1 MRSLFYNGGGTQDL
15 QSRSRPPLN
24 HDATSI
30 LLSPALVIDDDE
42 SARLRLAHVLRE
54 LGVAERTVTF
64 ASDMAQAAQRLQEGR
79 FALALVDIDLPDGS
93 GIDFI
98 RALREHAPQTA
109 SLVVSTF
116 ATQDLILAALQAG
129 AVGYLL
135 KERSDEELLAA
146 VRSIQLGGA
155 PIDPFVARH
164 ILKIVAQVSTQAQA
178 EPFGSD
184 GEPLVEPLTPREEE
198 VLRWVAQGLISREI
212 AERLSRSTLTVEGHI
227 KSIFRK
233 LQVNT
238 RTKAVHQARVL
249 GLLR

>member
-1 MRSLFYNGGGTQDL
+1 MEAKRTTSIAV
-15 QSRSRPPLN
+15 PAIPLN

-30 LLSPALVIDDDE
+30 VLSPALVIDDDE
-42 SARLRLAHVLRE
+42 PARLRLAHVLRT
-54 LGVAERTVTF
+54 LGVADRAVAF
-64 ASDMAQAAQRLQEGR
+64 ASDMAQAGQRLNEGR
-79 FALALVDIDLPDGS
+79 FALALVDIELPDGS

-98 RALREHAPQTA
+98 RGLRERAPQTA
-109 SLVVSTF
+109 PLVVSTF

-135 KERSDEELLAA
+135 KERSDEELVAA

-164 ILKIVAQVSTQAQA
+164 ILKLVAQASAQTEPAPGKDA
-178 EPFGSD
+178 EP
-184 GEPLVEPLTPREEE
+184 LAEPLTPREEE
-198 VLRWVAQGLISREI
+198 VLRLVAQGLISREI

-238 RTKAVHQARVL
+238 RTKAVHQARTL

>member
-1 MRSLFYNGGGTQDL
+1 MEAKHAASTAVPGV
-15 QSRSRPPLN
+15 PLN

-30 LLSPALVIDDDE
+30 VLSPALVIDDDE
-42 SARLRLAHVLRE
+42 PARLRLAQVLRT
-54 LGVAERTVTF
+54 LGVADRAVAF
-64 ASDMAQAAQRLQEGR
+64 AGDMAQAAQRLNEGR
-79 FALALVDIDLPDGS
+79 FALALVDIELPDGS

-98 RALREHAPQTA
+98 RGLRARAPQTA
-109 SLVVSTF
+109 ALVVSTF

-129 AVGYLL
+129 AIGYLL
-135 KERSDEELLAA
+135 KERSDEELAAA

-164 ILKIVAQVSTQAQA
+164 ILKLVAQAAALTEPVPDADA
-178 EPFGSD
+178 EP
-184 GEPLVEPLTPREEE
+184 LAEPLTPREEE
-198 VLRWVAQGLISREI
+198 VLHLVAQGLISREI

-238 RTKAVHQARVL
+238 RTKAVHQARTL

>member
-1 MRSLFYNGGGTQDL
+1 MEAKHAT
-15 QSRSRPPLN
+15 SRAVPGVPLN

-30 LLSPALVIDDDE
+30 VLSPALVIDDDE
-42 SARLRLAHVLRE
+42 PARLRLAQVLRT
-54 LGVAERTVTF
+54 LGVADRCVAF
-64 ASDMAQAAQRLQEGR
+64 ASDMAQAAQRVDEGR
-79 FALALVDIDLPDGS
+79 FALALVDIELPDGS

-98 RALREHAPQTA
+98 RALRERAPQTA
-109 SLVVSTF
+109 ALVVSTF

-135 KERSDEELLAA
+135 KERSDEELVAA

-164 ILKIVAQVSTQAQA
+164 ILKLVAQVAAYTQAEQA
-178 EPFGSD
+178 PD
-184 GEPLVEPLTPREEE
+184 KDVEPLAEPLTPREEE
-198 VLRWVAQGLISREI
+198 VLRLVAQGLISREI

-233 LQVNT
+233 LEVNT
-238 RTKAVHQARVL
+238 RTKAVHQARTL

>member
-1 MRSLFYNGGGTQDL
+1 M
-15 QSRSRPPLN
+15 N

-30 LLSPALVIDDDE
+30 VLSPALVIDDDE
-42 SARLRLAHVLRE
+42 PARLRLAHVLRT
-54 LGVAERTVTF
+54 LGVADRTVAF
-64 ASDMAQAAQRLQEGR
+64 AGDVAQAAQRLDEGR
-79 FALALVDIDLPDGS
+79 FALALVDIELPDGS

-98 RALREHAPQTA
+98 RALRERAPQTA
-109 SLVVSTF
+109 ALVVSTF

-135 KERSDEELLAA
+135 KERSDEELIAA

-164 ILKIVAQVSTQAQA
+164 ILKLVAQASTPTQ
-178 EPFGSD
+178 PLPGKD
-184 GEPLVEPLTPREEE
+184 VEPLAEPLTPREEE
-198 VLRWVAQGLISREI
+198 VLRLVAQGLISREI
-212 AERLSRSTLTVEGHI
+212 AEHLSRSILTVEGHI

-238 RTKAVHQARVL
+238 RTKAVHQARTL

>member
-1 MRSLFYNGGGTQDL
+1 MEAKHAT
-15 QSRSRPPLN
+15 SRAVAGVPLN

-30 LLSPALVIDDDE
+30 VLSPALVIDDDE
-42 SARLRLAHVLRE
+42 PARLRLAHVLRT
-54 LGVAERTVTF
+54 LGVADRAVAF
-64 ASDMAQAAQRLQEGR
+64 AGDMAQAAQRLNEGR
-79 FALALVDIDLPDGS
+79 FALALVDIELPDGS

-98 RALREHAPQTA
+98 RGLRQHAPQTA
-109 SLVVSTF
+109 ALVVSTF
-116 ATQDLILAALQAG
+116 ATQDLILTALQAG
-129 AVGYLL
+129 AIGYLL
-135 KERSDEELLAA
+135 KERSDEELVAA

-164 ILKIVAQVSTQAQA
+164 ILKLITQATAQTSTEQA
-178 EPFGSD
+178 PD
-184 GEPLVEPLTPREEE
+184 DDVEPLAEPLTPREEE
-198 VLRWVAQGLISREI
+198 VLQLVAQGLISREI

-238 RTKAVHQARVL
+238 RTKAVHQARTL